1 MGRAGGAPQPAD
13 ACIAVISLL
22 AVVLGGALIGI
33 AIAWVSSGGDRRSNE
48 PADVYEPITNDVY
61 LNSLYERRKKH

>member
-1 MGRAGGAPQPAD
+1 
-13 ACIAVISLL
+13 VISLL
-22 AVVLGGALIGI
+22 AVVLGGALVGI

-48 PADVYEPITNDVY
+48 PADVSEPITNDVY